1 MSKNWEGNMT
11 GRKRLMG
18 ALISTALALGLSTAA
33 KADDFYK
40 GKVITFL
47 VGSGEGGSFGIYG
60 QVLAQHMS
68 KHIPG
73 QPKIIVKYYGGQS
86 GGLTLANQMQSA
98 TTPDGLTIA
107 MTQQTIVP
115 NQLINPDY
123 AQYDARTWIWI
134 GNMAPIRNM
143 LAVYHTAPA
152 QSVEDAKQ
160 HEVIVGATGPSSP
173 TYILPDLLNKFL
185 GAKFKIIT
193 GYKGTADLNLAMLR
207 GEIQGRGGS
216 WLSVIQAAPELIEKK
231 QIKPIVFAALSRDP
245 ASPETPTL
253 PELMQDPAQKQ
264 AAEFVSSESD
274 YGRAVFLPPRTPQD
288 RVDLLRTAF
297 DATMKDP
304 EFLAEAKRLQ
314 MPIEPISPQRM
325 TEITA
330 RILAT
335 PKHIVDMTK

>member
-1 MSKNWEGNMT
+1 MI
-11 GRKRLMG
+11 GRKSLIH
-18 ALISTALALGLSTAA
+18 ALLATTLALSLSVPA

-47 VGSGEGGSFGIYG
+47 VGSGEGGSFGVYG

-86 GGLTLANQMQSA
+86 GGLTLANQMQTA
-98 TTPDGLTIA
+98 ITPDGLTFA

-143 LAVYHTAPA
+143 LALYHTAKA
-152 QSVEDAKQ
+152 QSVDEAKQ
-160 HEVIVGATGPSSP
+160 TEVIVGATGPSSP

-185 GAKFKIIT
+185 GTKFKIIT
-193 GYKGTADLNLAMLR
+193 GYKGTADLNLAMMR

-216 WLSVIQAAPELIEKK
+216 WLSVIQAAPEMIVKK
-231 QIKPIVFAALSRDP
+231 EIKPIVFAALSRDP

-253 PELMQDPAQKQ
+253 PELIQDPAHKQ

-288 RVDLLRTAF
+288 RVDLLRKAF
-297 DATMKDP
+297 DATMKDA

-314 MPIEPISPQRM
+314 MPIEPISPERM
-325 TEITA
+325 ADITA

>member
-1 MSKNWEGNMT
+1 MQRPLRWLT
-11 GRKRLMG
+11 LAATTLMLG
-18 ALISTALALGLSTAA
+18 FSTA
-33 KADDFYK
+33 KADDFYR

-73 QPKIIVKYYGGQS
+73 TPKIIVKYYGGQS
-86 GGLTLANQMQSA
+86 GGLTLANQMQTA
-98 TTPDGLTIA
+98 ITPDGLTFA

-115 NQLINPDY
+115 NQLINPEY
-123 AQYDARTWIWI
+123 AQYDARSWIWI

-143 LAVYHTAPA
+143 LAVYHTSKA
-152 QSVEDAKQ
+152 QSVEEAKQ

-173 TYILPDLLNKFL
+173 TYILPDLLNKFV
-185 GAKFKIIT
+185 GTKFKIIT
-193 GYKGTADLNLAMLR
+193 GYKGTADLNLAMIR

-216 WLSVIQAAPELIEKK
+216 WLSVEQAAPEMIQKK
-231 QIKPIVFAALSRDP
+231 QIRAIAYAALSRDP
-245 ASPETPTL
+245 ANPDVPTL
-253 PELMQDPAQKQ
+253 PELVKDPAQKQ

-274 YGRAVFLPPRTPQD
+274 YGRAVFLPPRTPND
-288 RVDLLRTAF
+288 RVEILRKAF

-304 EFLAEAKRLQ
+304 EFLGEAKRLQ

-325 TEITA
+325 AEITQ

-335 PKHIVDMTK
+335 PKQIVDLTK

>member
-1 MSKNWEGNMT
+1 MI
-11 GRKRLMG
+11 GRKSLTH
-18 ALISTALALGLSTAA
+18 ALIATTLALSLSVTA

-47 VGSGEGGSFGIYG
+47 VGSGEGGSFGVYG

-98 TTPDGLTIA
+98 TTPDGLTFA

-143 LAVYHTAPA
+143 LALYHTAKA
-152 QSVEDAKQ
+152 QSVDEAKQ
-160 HEVIVGATGPSSP
+160 NEVIVGATGPSSP

-185 GAKFKIIT
+185 GTKFKIIT
-193 GYKGTADLNLAMLR
+193 GYKGTADLNLAMMR

-216 WLSVIQAAPELIEKK
+216 WLSVIQAAPEMIEKK
-231 QIKPIVFAALSRDP
+231 EIKPIVFAALSRDP
-245 ASPETPTL
+245 ASPDTPTL
-253 PELMQDPAQKQ
+253 PELMKDPAQKQ

-288 RVDLLRTAF
+288 RVDILRKAF
-297 DATMKDP
+297 DATMKDA

-314 MPIEPISPQRM
+314 MPIEPISPERM
-325 TEITA
+325 SEITA